1 LAPAASGYRS
11 HHPIK
16 NYQSLIWNQEISVI
30 HHHMDVVRPGAKPL
44 LLSYVKEQNS
54 AQKEIS

>member
-1 LAPAASGYRS
+1 LPTAADSGV
-11 HHPIK
+11 I
-16 NYQSLIWNQEISVI
+16 QEILPPFVIPELVSVGTSL
-30 HHHMDVVRPGAKPL
+30 HHHMDVVIPSAKPL